1 MRYLKTKS
9 VFEHYLKRFN
19 ESNTDESSVEDIKS
33 NLEEILSDFSD
44 RYIPVEVRS
53 VERLGLH
60 GGSSLLTI
68 QLGDE
73 HADRDMISIVP
84 SDNKDEFL
92 RIYDYMESEG
102 YDFSSMSYDYPGVYG
117 DIVTLKVVDIG
128 LGIDAF
134 SNQLFNGI
142 DQTCYLVLF
151 FKKIE
156 R

>member
-1 MRYLKTKS
+1 MKHLRK
-9 VFEHYLKRFN
+9 FN
-19 ESNTDESSVEDIKS
+19 ESSIEDIKG
-33 NLEEILSDFSD
+33 NLEDILSDFSD

-53 VERLGLH
+53 IERLGLH
-60 GGSSLLTI
+60 GESSLCSI
-68 QLGDE
+68 YLGDE
-73 HADRDMISIVP
+73 YADRDMISIVP

-102 YDFSSMSYDYPGVYG
+102 YDFSSISYDSPGVSG

-142 DQTCYLVLF
+142 DETCYLVLF
-151 FKKIE
+151 FRKIE